1 MIRGRRQKVRSLFWN
16 LRYFDQESPAS
27 HEEKK
32 RDLGRLR
39 WRKLYEGSKALSIPV
54 LEFLDIQY
62 KEKPVGFHF
71 PRHQHS
77 RFMEFYYVDRGAIT
91 MMVEGKKIPLAAQQ
105 GIVLLPGQV
114 HEIMGDA
121 QVPSNIMTLHFQSKD
136 LVRLFPD
143 LRGIVGVALTLGSTT
158 RDFFRFFLESL
169 DRKESAGG
177 FHAGVGFLNFLIL
190 LSADHRKGMKQ
201 KIHPQERKSH
211 SPFAQKIEK
220 FIGDHVGEKLSLS
233 LIAGQMGTSVSSLA
247 HLYRQATG
255 ETVKQAILR
264 CRVEKAKELLREG
277 QLSVKEIAHLTGFQ
291 SSSALSTVFRKM
303 EGSTPGDYQRSLSLK

>member
-27 HEEKK
+27 PEDKK

-39 WRKLYEGSKALSIPV
+39 WRKLYEGWKALPIPV

-71 PRHQHS
+71 PRHRHS
-77 RFMEFYYVDRGAIT
+77 RFIEFYYVDRGAIT
-91 MMVEGKKIPLAAQQ
+91 MIVEGKKIPLAAQQ
-105 GIVLLPGQV
+105 GILLLPGQF
-114 HEIMGDA
+114 HEIAGDA
-121 QVPSNIMTLHFQSKD
+121 EVSSNIMTLHFQSPD
-136 LVRLFPD
+136 LVRSFPD
-143 LRGIVGVALTLGSTT
+143 FKDMAGTALSLGTTT

-169 DRKESAGG
+169 DHKASAGG

-201 KIHPQERKSH
+201 KVHPPQRKSH
-211 SPFAQKIEK
+211 SPFAQKTEK
-220 FIGDHVGEKLSLS
+220 FIGDHVGEKLSLH
-233 LIAGQMGTSVSSLA
+233 LIARQMGTSVSSLA

-277 QLSVKEIAHLTGFQ
+277 PFSVKEVAHLTGFQ
-291 SSSALSTVFRKM
+291 TSSALSTVFRKR